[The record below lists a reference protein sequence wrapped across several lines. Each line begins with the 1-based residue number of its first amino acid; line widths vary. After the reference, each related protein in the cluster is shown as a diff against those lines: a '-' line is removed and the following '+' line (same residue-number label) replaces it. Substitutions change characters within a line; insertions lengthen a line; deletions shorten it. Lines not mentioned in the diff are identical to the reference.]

1 MHWQAFCAM
10 SEAIPKNQFG
20 WGGGKGDYE
29 RPVNR
34 RVFRENI
41 TKIKK
46 GPMRGTAV
54 AKKAG
59 KTTYKY

>member
-1 MHWQAFCAM
+1 M
-10 SEAIPKNQFG
+10 SEPIPKNQFG

-34 RVFRENI
+34 AVLRENLSQ
-41 TKIKK
+41 IKWH
-46 GPMRGTAV
+46 PSPAV
-54 AKKAG
+54 VAKKKAG